1 MLRMRNLLALA
12 AAALSLT
19 AALMA
24 PVQANPN
31 SNNNSGSYNNTN
43 WCDAWSGC
51 QYSCNIGGFKGK
63 LVIDSAHLEGGYNSI
78 CCSWEGTFWMCD
90 NYGNSCSYPCHGY
103 CKRGCYFYYKVEG
116 NKNWCC
122 MGGISYDLRQCSGN
136 VCDFDHC
143 GFGNWIGQCCNNYH
157 VQ

>member
-43 WCDAWSGC
+43 WCDAWTGC

-63 LVIDSAHLEGGYNSI
+63 LVIDHAYLEGGYQNAQYRRVF
-78 CCSWEGTFWMCD
+78 GG
-90 NYGNSCSYPCHGY
+90 GNDVDRDDDSVYIRPSLAFELSRWAEAGI
-103 CKRGCYFYYKVEG
+103 FYLYRRNDSNLHLSSFTNNQLGVK
-116 NKNWCC
+116 
-122 MGGISYDLRQCSGN
+122 IN
-136 VCDFDHC
+136 VLF
-143 GFGNWIGQCCNNYH
+143 
-157 VQ
+157 